1 MPSLEGSWTTELS
14 GGLPPL
20 ETWSSNPQFAVY
32 PGVDNAS
39 YTVELV
45 RHGAGGSQVRA
56 GLWIMKAD
64 APDERKTE
72 FTGMVQ
78 KTNVS
83 TNERRSLTLDLPPR
97 KGGLPYIVSC
107 ATHEAGQLGS
117 FTLTVSS
124 VEDEGVRVVPL
135 QEAPAKPNGR
145 PASAKSALAPIGG
158 GGPAPSAPRPLGDFT
173 PSAPPP
179 LKKGGTQF
187 WRDAARQ
194 PAHHRHPRPGPLQ
207 EAPRRERGEGQGGL
221 RGGAG
226 ERRPV

>member
-83 TNERRSLTLDLPPR
+83 TNERRSLTLDLPHTRMSSSQHKPLHACR
-97 KGGLPYIVSC
+97 IVC
-107 ATHEAGQLGS
+107 HLRAN
-117 FTLTVSS
+117 FFR
-124 VEDEGVRVVPL
+124 DVVA
-135 QEAPAKPNGR
+135 E
-145 PASAKSALAPIGG
+145 
-158 GGPAPSAPRPLGDFT
+158 
-173 PSAPPP
+173 
-179 LKKGGTQF
+179 
-187 WRDAARQ
+187 
-194 PAHHRHPRPGPLQ
+194 
-207 EAPRRERGEGQGGL
+207 
-221 RGGAG
+221 
-226 ERRPV
+226 